1 MPAAQPPLPP
11 TLCGRPPA
19 LPPFKLDNFKEK
31 GRKKTRGA
39 NVLDEEDSA
48 PAVHSVGPP
57 AGQVQ
62 PVDLLGHLGV
72 PSPSRWPA
80 PGAARAA
87 ASCGP
92 AAPGGSAGGVGGA
105 GAPLLG
111 PWRRLWPPAG
121 GGWPPA
127 GQQGTA
133 RLNPGRAGP
142 GPRPQPPAAG
152 VGAPAGRRPNF
163 RTGGRRGEDSCR
175 RAAPRGA
182 AVPPGAS
189 RWPRPSE
196 GRWRSARSSA
206 PALEPPAGEGG
217 GAQPPPRKVIR
228 SPSRGSPSP
237 GAGRGETSL
246 AAGASSEEPEGR
258 VQPPNGKGEVVR
270 PGSARW
276 EVSGGQRSNA
286 GRVARV

>member
-92 AAPGGSAGGVGGA
+92 AAPGGSAGGGWGGRGRPSWVPGGGSGLPLEA
-105 GAPLLG
+105 AGRPPGSRERRDLTLAGPGRAPDRSRLLPGSALPPDGARTSGPAAGAARTPAAGLRPAAPRSLPERAGGRGRARGGGAPL
-111 PWRRLWPPAG
+111 
-121 GGWPPA
+121 
-127 GQQGTA
+127 
-133 RLNPGRAGP
+133 
-142 GPRPQPPAAG
+142 
-152 VGAPAGRRPNF
+152 
-163 RTGGRRGEDSCR
+163 
-175 RAAPRGA
+175 AAPR
-182 AVPPGAS
+182 PHLNH
-189 RWPRPSE
+189 RR
-196 GRWRSARSSA
+196 AR
-206 PALEPPAGEGG
+206 EAG
-217 GAQPPPRKVIR
+217 
-228 SPSRGSPSP
+228 PSRRL
-237 GAGRGETSL
+237 GR
-246 AAGASSEEPEGR
+246 
-258 VQPPNGKGEVVR
+258 
-270 PGSARW
+270 
-276 EVSGGQRSNA
+276 
-286 GRVARV
+286 